1 MCVCAVCVVVCVC
14 AVCVVVCVRVCM
26 CECVCVCVRESVT
39 RTLTDG
45 KQYAVTTGTFVASS
59 GAEASSTCPIYSISH
74 TVLQAEQ
81 WMVCMVNSL

>member
-1 MCVCAVCVVVCVC
+1 MCVRCVWL
-14 AVCVVVCVRVCM
+14 
-26 CECVCVCVRESVT
+26 CVCVCVRCVWLCVSVCACVNVCVYVRESVT